1 MKKYILGEFNCTMD
15 KMDMNGG
22 NKTQRLYICGS
33 NHVTLKLIVDN
44 VLQDLCR
51 REKPDSSEFTH

>member
-1 MKKYILGEFNCTMD
+1 MD

-51 REKPDSSEFTH
+51 REKPDSSDFTH